1 MAYFLLNISH
11 IGDTRLKDEKA
22 VNNKLQNKD
31 VSDRIMFHK
40 QHCHVIL
47 ELSKIFWTNE
57 GTFKAPVTVLH
68 LMKAYFIHRCQIIAE
83 ETANDKKNLPHQSIF
98 SCWFWNCSGTTFAI
112 KALLV
117 VVFRPSELDK
127 FNFQGKGWQN

>member
-1 MAYFLLNISH
+1 MAYFLLSISH

-83 ETANDKKNLPHQSIF
+83 ETANDKK
-98 SCWFWNCSGTTFAI
+98 
-112 KALLV
+112 
-117 VVFRPSELDK
+117 
-127 FNFQGKGWQN
+127 

>member
-11 IGDTRLKDEKA
+11 IGDIRLKDEKA

-57 GTFKAPVTVLH
+57 GTFKASVTVLH
-68 LMKAYFIHRCQIIAE
+68 LIKAYFIHCCQIIAE
-83 ETANDKKNLPHQSIF
+83 ETANDKKKT
-98 SCWFWNCSGTTFAI
+98 NCLTSLYFPAGPGTKSTFAI
-112 KALLV
+112 KAFFCCRFLSV
-117 VVFRPSELDK
+117 
-127 FNFQGKGWQN
+127 

>member
-1 MAYFLLNISH
+1 MAYFLLNISP
-11 IGDTRLKDEKA
+11 ICDTRLKDEKA
-22 VNNKLQNKD
+22 VNSKLQNKD

-68 LMKAYFIHRCQIIAE
+68 LMKAYFIHCCQIIAE
-83 ETANDKKNLPHQSIF
+83 ETANGKKKNNKKNPTK
-98 SCWFWNCSGTTFAI
+98 NCLTSFPAGSGTKSTFPS
-112 KALLV
+112 LLV

-127 FNFQGKGWQN
+127 FNFQGKW